1 MRRAD
6 HTAVAALV
14 AYRLRRAGLLVG
26 IILLSLPG
34 CSLFST
40 REPEPPAT
48 ESGTFAQPDAPE
60 QVIENIQNAIAELNT
75 LNYRRSLSE
84 TLIFRPT
91 ATAEARDA
99 VWAGWSRASEEQY
112 FNTLVAAASGSEG
125 HSLVL
130 NDRSLTVLDVARF
143 QLDATYVLNVSHRR
157 PDASTMVQGR
167 LIWLIVQRADGLWEL
182 AEWTDQELGGST
194 TWSDLK
200 AEFVK

>member
-1 MRRAD
+1 MMARAPLL
-6 HTAVAALV
+6 ALM
-14 AYRLRRAGLLVG
+14 LLA
-26 IILLSLPG
+26 G
-34 CSLFST
+34 CSLFTT

-60 QVIENIQNAIAELNT
+60 QVIDNIRNAIAELNT

-84 TLIFRPT
+84 DLVFRPT

-99 VWAGWSRASEEQY
+99 IWTGWGRAEEEQY
-112 FNTLVAAASGSEG
+112 FNTLVAAAAGSEG
-125 HSLVL
+125 HGLVL
-130 NDRSLTVLDVARF
+130 NDQSLTVVDVARF
-143 QLDATYVLNVSHRR
+143 QLDATYVLNVNHRR

-167 LIWLIVQRADGLWEL
+167 LIWQIIQRADGLWEL
-182 AEWTDQELGGST
+182 AEWTDQELAGSA

>member
-1 MRRAD
+1 MNGPAK
-6 HTAVAALV
+6 VI
-14 AYRLRRAGLLVG
+14 AGLLL
-26 IILLSLPG
+26 ISLSG

-60 QVIENIQNAIAELNT
+60 QVIENIQNSIAELNT

-99 VWAGWSRASEEQY
+99 VWSGWSRASEEQY
-112 FNTLVAAASGSEG
+112 FNTLVAAASGSDG

-130 NDRSLTVLDVARF
+130 NDRSLTVVDVARF
-143 QLDATYVLNVSHRR
+143 QLDATYVLNVNHRR

-167 LIWLIVQRADGLWEL
+167 LIWQIVQRSDGLWEL